1 MLTIKNIEIIRGL
14 SAFGYVITNVTTEDR
29 MNMSGDYYVFQF
41 DRKFNDLKVEV
52 YLNRHSDNKDGK
64 YEMFVMGWGASTRID
79 VEMSDLVNASECA
92 SQIRKCLRYLEEQHN
107 F

>member
-1 MLTIKNIEIIRGL
+1 MLTIDNIHLIRGL
-14 SAFGYVITNVTTEDR
+14 QAFGYTITEVTTDDTLHIG
-29 MNMSGDYYVFQF
+29 GDYYIFGF
-41 DRKFNDLKVEV
+41 DKDFKNERVQV
-52 YLNRHSDNKDGK
+52 YLNRHSQSNGK

-92 SQIRKCLRYLEEQHN
+92 SQIRKCLRYLVEQHN